1 MPVDGSCVEIDHI
14 IRHLSKKNTV
24 KILKL
29 DFNGSYR
36 LPLSLFSFHQL
47 TELYLNGCVLD
58 LQPSSI
64 GFGSL
69 TTLNMQEIWTC
80 DKTLLRLLSSCPLL
94 KRLTINTDGGTIDE
108 SGDLTMAD
116 LFECLR
122 GIEYL
127 TVWCFIFLSFLP
139 LPRKL
144 PTTLVHLKHL
154 CMECVCFCHIYA
166 LPIFVLLIRSSP
178 NLEKLKLV
186 VTEDE
191 VLNESY
197 MGSSTLEDYSDI
209 LLEYLNELEILHL
222 RNIENGLVFVKL
234 ILAKSPVLKKVW
246 IFLWDELPKD
256 DKLQISEIL
265 LSCPC
270 TSPMVKIN
278 VS

>member
-1 MPVDGSCVEIDHI
+1 MPVLMFFH
-14 IRHLSKKNTV
+14 KN
-24 KILKL
+24 
-29 DFNGSYR
+29 S
-36 LPLSLFSFHQL
+36 
-47 TELYLNGCVLD
+47 
-58 LQPSSI
+58 
-64 GFGSL
+64 
-69 TTLNMQEIWTC
+69 
-80 DKTLLRLLSSCPLL
+80 
-94 KRLTINTDGGTIDE
+94 DGGTIDE

-166 LPIFVLLIRSSP
+166 LPIFVLLIRSYP

-191 VLNESY
+191 VLDESY

-209 LLEYLNELEILHL
+209 SLEYLNELEILHL

-270 TSPMVKIN
+270 ASPMVKIN